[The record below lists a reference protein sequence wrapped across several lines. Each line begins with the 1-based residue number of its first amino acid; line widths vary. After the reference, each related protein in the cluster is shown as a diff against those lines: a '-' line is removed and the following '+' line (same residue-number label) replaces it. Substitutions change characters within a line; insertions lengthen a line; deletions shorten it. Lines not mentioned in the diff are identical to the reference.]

1 MNVIE
6 TELPGVLIFEPKVF
20 GDDRGFFVET
30 YNASRYADHGLDLP
44 FVQDNLSFSRRGTL
58 RGLHFQNP
66 RPQGKLVSVLQGEV
80 YDVAVDVRADS
91 PTFGRWVGAALSSA
105 DKRQMYV
112 PPGFAHGFCV
122 TSETAL
128 FAYKCTD
135 FYDLHAEGA
144 VAWDDPDLGID
155 WPARDPILSP
165 KDRAAMR
172 LKDVP
177 PGRLAFGSPG
187 RPRPIGHPA
196 AT

>member
-6 TELPGVLIFEPKVF
+6 TELPGVLVFEPTVF

-30 YNASRYADHGLDLP
+30 YNANRYAEHGLALP
-44 FVQDNLSFSRRGTL
+44 FLQDNLSFSRRGTL

-80 YDVAVDVRADS
+80 YDVAVDVRAGS
-91 PTFGRWVGAALSSA
+91 PTFGRWVGVTLSSA
-105 DKRQMYV
+105 DRRQMYV

-135 FYDLHAEGA
+135 LYDPAAEGA
-144 VAWDDPDLGID
+144 VAWDDPDLAIP
-155 WPARDPILSP
+155 WPVTEPVLSP
-165 KDRAAMR
+165 KDRAAPR
-172 LKDVP
+172 LGDVSRDRLLFP
-177 PGRLAFGSPG
+177 TGRAD
-187 RPRPIGHPA
+187 
-196 AT
+196 